1 MAFDAEQ
8 KNFDLG
14 RVAAALNRQELVL
27 LYVRAREMEAVAD
40 GLSWLSDEERRR
52 YHGYRVPRA
61 ATQFLHGRTLLRRVL
76 SNHLG
81 IAANEIDLSSHEHV
95 KPIARCRTSSRRP
108 PQFNLSH
115 SGEWITIAL
124 HSDLPV
130 GIDIECATAPE
141 IEILYDLPGLLTSRE
156 RSHLKLSKSPSQ
168 KANLFLRLW
177 RCKEAIMKATGKGFA
192 LAPNSI
198 EVLTPDGAAR
208 TTIHA
213 AGRAWQ
219 LRHCKLRLGLSC
231 AVAVAE
237 RKRDADPLLPFLT

>member
-1 MAFDAEQ
+1 MAFDEKQ
-8 KNFDLG
+8 ENFDLR
-14 RVAAALNRQELVL
+14 RVAAALNQQELVV
-27 LYVRAREMEAVAD
+27 LYVKIREMEEVAD
-40 GLSWLSDEERRR
+40 GLSWMSDEERRR
-52 YHGYRVPRA
+52 YYGYRVPRA
-61 ATQFLHGRTLLRRVL
+61 AMQFLYGRTLLRTVL
-76 SNHLG
+76 SHHLG
-81 IAANEIDLSSHEHV
+81 IAENEIDLSSHEHV

-115 SGEWITIAL
+115 SGDWIAIAL
-124 HSDLPV
+124 HSVLPV

-156 RSHLKLSKSPSQ
+156 RSHLTLSKNPSQ

-208 TTIHA
+208 RTIHT
-213 AGRAWQ
+213 AGRVWQ
-219 LRHCKLRLGLSC
+219 LRHFKLCSSLSC

-237 RKRDADPLLPFLT
+237 RKRAVDPL